1 MFSRVKLRINP
12 DIHWLLNLFLFVSIV
27 SKKNQ
32 RLLIYIKNLQEMNE
46 KLLLNIITYVVNLY
60 FCVVKHKN
68 RITSMLKRVKKI
80 LVTGLLEMKNNN
92 VRIWEDMTR

>member
-1 MFSRVKLRINP
+1 M
-12 DIHWLLNLFLFVSIV
+12 
-27 SKKNQ
+27 
-32 RLLIYIKNLQEMNE
+32 IYIKNLREECE

-68 RITSMLKRVKKI
+68 RITSMLKRMKKILVTGLLEMKNNKI

>member
-1 MFSRVKLRINP
+1 M
-12 DIHWLLNLFLFVSIV
+12 
-27 SKKNQ
+27 
-32 RLLIYIKNLQEMNE
+32 IYIKNLQEMNE

-60 FCVVKHKN
+60 FCVVKIITYVVNLYFCVVKHKN
-68 RITSMLKRVKKI
+68 RITSMLKRMKKI